1 MSFAALKVTSDELDV
16 AFRSRFGE
24 LDRTGKL
31 PRLWHRLGYYTPDI
45 YYETI
50 VARLAVQGCSWLD
63 VGCGRCPFPEN
74 EQLARFLAQRCD
86 RVVGVDPD
94 VAVRE
99 NDLVHERVQTTLEN
113 FESPQPFDV
122 VTLRMVAEHITH
134 PASAVKSLAKL
145 TRPGGKVVIYTI
157 NRWSPVSLVAWMVPF
172 RFHHAIKSV
181 LWGTKEEDTFP
192 VAYQMNTR
200 RTLRRLFEAD
210 GFREVQFARL
220 SDCRTFFRI
229 LPLHYLELSIWSVLR
244 AFGLSYPENC
254 LLSVFQRCEQNH

>member
-1 MSFAALKVTSDELDV
+1 MSFAALHVSSDDLDV
-16 AFRSRFGE
+16 AFRYRFGE
-24 LDRTGKL
+24 LDRTGEL

-50 VARLAVQGCSWLD
+50 VARLIGEGSTWLD

-74 EQLARFLAQRCD
+74 EPFASVLIQRCQ

-94 VAVRE
+94 AAVLE
-99 NDLVHERVQTTLEN
+99 NNLIHERVQVALED
-113 FESPQPFDV
+113 FVSPQPFDV
-122 VTLRMVAEHITH
+122 VTLRMVAEHITRPV
-134 PASAVKSLAKL
+134 PAVEALAKL

-157 NRWSPVSLVAWMVPF
+157 NRWSPVSMAAWLIPF

-200 RTLRRLFEAD
+200 RTLRRLFEAQ
-210 GFREVQFARL
+210 GFREAQFARL
-220 SDCRTFFRI
+220 SDCRTFFRVRPI
-229 LPLHYLELSIWSVLR
+229 HYVELFFWSVLNVV
-244 AFGLSYPENC
+244 GLAYPENC
-254 LLSVFQRCEQNH
+254 LLSIFERCGPRQ